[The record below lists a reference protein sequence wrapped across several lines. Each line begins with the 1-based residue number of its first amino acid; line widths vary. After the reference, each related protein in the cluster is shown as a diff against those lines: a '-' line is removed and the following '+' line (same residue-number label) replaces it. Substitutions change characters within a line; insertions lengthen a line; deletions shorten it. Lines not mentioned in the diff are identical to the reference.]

1 MYLYKVNKS
10 ICSANYKRFC
20 NNMNMKEYSERLQY
34 AIDRRGTSQSE
45 LARAIGVK
53 PQAIQYLCSQGKRS
67 VHSVRIA
74 EVLNINAKWLTDG
87 IGEMEGGDYIDS
99 HAVRIG
105 LPGKPQITSNGSY
118 LGTFE
123 EWDNDTPLDDD
134 EVALPFFREVE
145 MAAGNGRHQVQEN
158 HGCKLRFSK
167 STLKRHGVSVDSAYC
182 VTVSGNS
189 MEPMMPDGCVIGVDT
204 SITTI
209 KNGDI
214 YAIDHNGHL
223 RVKVL
228 YLMPDGRIRLRSLNS
243 DEWPDE
249 FAGGDELST
258 FKVLG
263 RVFYGS
269 WLR

>member
-1 MYLYKVNKS
+1 
-10 ICSANYKRFC
+10 
-20 NNMNMKEYSERLQY
+20 MKTLAERL
-34 AIDRRGTSQSE
+34 
-45 LARAIGVK
+45 
-53 PQAIQYLCSQGKRS
+53 
-67 VHSVRIA
+67 
-74 EVLNINAKWLTDG
+74 N
-87 IGEMEGGDYIDS
+87 GEMARLEFTQDMLAEKAGMAQSSIYKLTSGKAKESRKIAQIANALGVNTDWLALGKGEKFPKPVG
-99 HAVRIG
+99 HE
-105 LPGKPQITSNGSY
+105 LPVNQQITSNGAY
-118 LGTFE
+118 LGGIE
-123 EWDNDTPLDDD
+123 EWDSNTPLDED

-145 MAAGNGRHQVQEN
+145 LAAGNGRQQVQEN

-167 STLKRHGVSVDSAYC
+167 STLKRQGVSVDSAYC

-189 MEPMMPDGCVIGVDT
+189 MEPMMPDGSVIGIDT
-204 SITTI
+204 SITAI

-228 YLMPDGRIRLRSLNS
+228 YRMPDGRIRLRSLNS

-249 FAGGDELST
+249 YVGDEELNT

>member
-1 MYLYKVNKS
+1 
-10 ICSANYKRFC
+10 
-20 NNMNMKEYSERLQY
+20 MKEYSDRLTY
-34 AIDRRGTSQSE
+34 ALEKREITQSE
-45 LARAIGVK
+45 LARKIGVK
-53 PQAIQYLCSQGKRS
+53 PQAIQYLCQKGKRS
-67 VHSVRIA
+67 VHTNKIC
-74 EVLNINAKWLTDG
+74 EILHINPAWLTEG
-87 IGEMEGGDYIDS
+87 IGEMNTPNDYIEG
-99 HAVRIG
+99 AVTKREFDNPNKIE
-105 LPGKPQITSNGSY
+105 SNGSY
-118 LGTFE
+118 LGTIE
-123 EWDNDTPLDDD
+123 EWDSNTPLDED

-145 MAAGNGRHQVQEN
+145 MAAGTGRLQVQEN

-167 STLKRHGVSVDSAYC
+167 STLKRHGISVDNAYC

-189 MEPMMPDGCVIGVDT
+189 MEPMMPDGSVIGVDT
-204 SITTI
+204 SITAV

-223 RVKVL
+223 RVKLL
-228 YLMPDGRIRLRSLNS
+228 YQMPDGRVRLRSLNI

-249 FAGGDELST
+249 YIGGEELNT